1 MPTWKHALLALLAT
15 TCLRAQAETI
25 TGKVVGVTDGDTV
38 TVLDDA
44 KRQHKIRLSGIDA
57 PEKNQAF
64 GQRSKES
71 LSDLVFAKT
80 VDVETDKVDRYGR
93 RVGKIWVNGID
104 ANLEQITRGMAWH
117 YKQYAREQSKEDQW
131 EYAEAEDEARK
142 TRRALWR
149 EDAPVAPW
157 KFRHNKERSG
167 KKAD

>member
-1 MPTWKHALLALLAT
+1 MY
-15 TCLRAQAETI
+15 
-25 TGKVVGVTDGDTV
+25 GDTV

-104 ANLEQITRGMAWH
+104 ANLEQIKRGMAWH
-117 YKQYAREQSKEDQW
+117 YKQYAREQSKEDQR
-131 EYAEAEDEARK
+131 EYAEAEDEAREAK
-142 TRRALWR
+142 RGLWKDV
-149 EDAPVAPW
+149 EPVAPW
-157 KFRHNKERSG
+157 EFRRRQ
-167 KKAD
+167 

>member
-1 MPTWKHALLALLAT
+1 MLL
-15 TCLRAQAETI
+15 
-25 TGKVVGVTDGDTV
+25 VYGDTV

-104 ANLEQITRGMAWH
+104 ANLEQIKRGMAWH
-117 YKQYAREQSKEDQW
+117 YKQYAREQSKEDQR
-131 EYAEAEDEARK
+131 EYAEAEDEAREAK
-142 TRRALWR
+142 RGLWKDV
-149 EDAPVAPW
+149 EPVAPW
-157 KFRHNKERSG
+157 EFRRRQ
-167 KKAD
+167 

>member
-1 MPTWKHALLALLAT
+1 
-15 TCLRAQAETI
+15 
-25 TGKVVGVTDGDTV
+25 VYGDTV

-104 ANLEQITRGMAWH
+104 ANLEQIKRGMAWH
-117 YKQYAREQSKEDQW
+117 YKQYAREQSKEDQR
-131 EYAEAEDEARK
+131 EYAEAEDEAREAK
-142 TRRALWR
+142 RGLWKDV
-149 EDAPVAPW
+149 EPVAPW
-157 KFRHNKERSG
+157 EFRRRQ
-167 KKAD
+167 

>member
-1 MPTWKHALLALLAT
+1 M
-15 TCLRAQAETI
+15 
-25 TGKVVGVTDGDTV
+25 
-38 TVLDDA
+38 LDDA

-104 ANLEQITRGMAWH
+104 ANLEQIKRGMAWH
-117 YKQYAREQSKEDQW
+117 YKQYAREQSKEDQR
-131 EYAEAEDEARK
+131 EYAEAEDEAREAK
-142 TRRALWR
+142 RGLWKDV
-149 EDAPVAPW
+149 EPVAPW
-157 KFRHNKERSG
+157 EFRRRQ
-167 KKAD
+167 

>member
-1 MPTWKHALLALLAT
+1 M
-15 TCLRAQAETI
+15 
-25 TGKVVGVTDGDTV
+25 
-38 TVLDDA
+38 DDA

-104 ANLEQITRGMAWH
+104 ANLEQIKRGMAWH
-117 YKQYAREQSKEDQW
+117 YKQYAREQSKEDQR
-131 EYAEAEDEARK
+131 EYAEAEDEAREAK
-142 TRRALWR
+142 RGLWKDV
-149 EDAPVAPW
+149 EPVAPW
-157 KFRHNKERSG
+157 EFRRRQ
-167 KKAD
+167 

>member
-1 MPTWKHALLALLAT
+1 MPNWKHALLALLAT
-15 TCLRAQAETI
+15 TCLWAQAETI

-38 TVLDDA
+38 TLLDDA

-57 PEKNQAF
+57 PEKSQAF

-104 ANLEQITRGMAWH
+104 ANLEQINRGMAWH
-117 YKQYAREQSKEDQW
+117 YKQYAREQSKADQR
-131 EYAEAEDEARK
+131 EYAEAEDEAREGK
-142 TRRALWR
+142 RGLWK
-149 EDAPVAPW
+149 DVDPVAPW
-157 KFRHNKERSG
+157 EFRRRQ
-167 KKAD
+167 